1 MFKKLFIVGL
11 AVAGGLFILRSA
23 HLGGYARSAW
33 HKAQACA
40 KEQMG
45 LEFQL
50 DAIRSD
56 AAQLIPDMH
65 RQIEGIAAETIA
77 VQNLRKDITETRVNL
92 DKQKE
97 RIRVMRNDL
106 NSDVQKVVYNGR
118 SYSKERVR
126 EKLASELASGK
137 RCEQELKAREALLE
151 ARERNLDLEQD
162 KLANMRTQKDQ
173 LEVQIAQ
180 LETDIKT
187 FQLTQTKS
195 RFQIDD
201 SRLAHIK
208 SALRDVRNQL
218 DVAKKTHELVN
229 NFEGEFS
236 VEKTPTAT
244 DISREVDEFLGE
256 SETKVVQK
264 K

>member
-11 AVAGGLFILRSA
+11 AVVGGMFILRSA

-50 DAIRSD
+50 EAIRSD

-65 RQIEGIAAETIA
+65 KQIEGIAAETIA
-77 VQNLRKDITETRVNL
+77 VQNLRREISEMRVNL

-97 RIRVMRNDL
+97 RVRVMRDDL
-106 NSDVQKVVYNGR
+106 NSDIQKVVYNGR

-137 RCEQELKAREALLE
+137 RCEQELKAREGLLE
-151 ARERNLDLEQD
+151 ARERNLELEGE
-162 KLANMRTQKDQ
+162 KLTSMKSQKEQ

-218 DVAKKTHELVN
+218 DVAKKTHELVS
-229 NFEGEFS
+229 NFEGEIT
-236 VEKTPTAT
+236 VEKTPTAAE
-244 DISREVDEFLGE
+244 ISREVDEFLGE
-256 SETKVVQK
+256 TDAKVVQK

>member
-11 AVAGGLFILRSA
+11 AVVGGVFILRSA

-33 HKAQACA
+33 QKAQACA

-56 AAQLIPDMH
+56 AAQLIPDM
-65 RQIEGIAAETIA
+65 RKQLGDIAAETIA
-77 VQNLRKDITETRVNL
+77 VQNLRKDITEMRVSL

-97 RIRVMRNDL
+97 RVRVMRDDL
-106 NSDVQKVVYNGR
+106 NSDVQKVVYKGHA
-118 SYSKERVR
+118 YSKERVR

-137 RCEQELKAREALLE
+137 RCDQELKAREALLE
-151 ARERNLDLEQD
+151 ARERNLELENE
-162 KLANMRTQKDQ
+162 KLVSMKSQKEQ

-208 SALRDVRNQL
+208 GALRDVRNQL
-218 DVAKKTHELVN
+218 DVAKKTHELVS
-229 NFEGEFS
+229 NFEGEFT
-236 VEKTPTAT
+236 VEKTPTAAE
-244 DISREVDEFLGE
+244 ISREVDEFLGE
-256 SETKVVQK
+256 SETKIVQK